1 MVCANLPSL
10 PPQPPACAR
19 TCFYAL
25 CLISHT
31 LCGANLLEELG
42 WVPVRQLTTT
52 SKLSTATSTFSTPTQ
67 SPSETREAFPSQPLP
82 TLPSVTIEADMND
95 TPPFERTRPVSQTNL
110 VPPGRSVVLRQKK
123 SDSNLQPFKK
133 RLSLSFTSGFRDT
146 LAPTLSAPPGVHT
159 TGKRE
164 TVDDL
169 NMHGGLH
176 ASNGGAIV
184 YKDSQLAGLG
194 REDMSNVYGTM
205 SRSALQ
211 QKMR

>member
-1 MVCANLPSL
+1 MPSL
-10 PPQPPACAR
+10 PPHPPACAR

-52 SKLSTATSTFSTPTQ
+52 SKLSTATSTFSAPNQ
-67 SPSETREAFPSQPLP
+67 SPSEAREAFPSQPLP
-82 TLPSVTIEADMND
+82 TLPSVTVETDVND
-95 TPPFERTRPVSQTNL
+95 APPFERTIPVSQTNL
-110 VPPGRSVVLRQKK
+110 VPPGRSVVLRQQKK
-123 SDSNLQPFKK
+123 DSNLQPFKK
-133 RLSLSFTSGFRDT
+133 RLSLSFTSGFRDA

-176 ASNGGAIV
+176 ASNGSTVV
-184 YKDSQLAGLG
+184 YKNSQLAGLEC
-194 REDMSNVYGTM
+194 EDTSSVYGTM